1 MSFLLFACKFGIF
14 WILHS
19 NWARLNL
26 FILCFI
32 IVCLHGKVIVIVASQ
47 MIFVAVAINI
57 HNEVP
62 FKKECFKNFLPF
74 SSAPFTTSGAQ
85 LKEAGY

>member
-1 MSFLLFACKFGIF
+1 M
-14 WILHS
+14 
-19 NWARLNL
+19 
-26 FILCFI
+26 I
-32 IVCLHGKVIVIVASQ
+32 IVA
-47 MIFVAVAINI
+47 AINI